1 MVLFLILVVLV
12 FLYVKDK
19 KNLYY
24 HYRMEIIDNE
34 VEFNFLRIYSNV
46 FTLYLYLIFVFT
58 QKEILEYA
66 IGGIVTIITM
76 LFQTIYF
83 RKLREDVP
91 NFDDSVIVQS
101 LDELEIKTAYKEKY
115 EQFLDVARSDLV
127 DGEIKEYLSKQGF
140 GTMRTE
146 DSITEPLQ

>member
-1 MVLFLILVVLV
+1 
-12 FLYVKDK
+12 
-19 KNLYY
+19 
-24 HYRMEIIDNE
+24 MEIIDNE

-66 IGGIVTIITM
+66 IGGVVTIITM

-101 LDELEIKTAYKEKY
+101 LDEL
-115 EQFLDVARSDLV
+115 
-127 DGEIKEYLSKQGF
+127 
-140 GTMRTE
+140 
-146 DSITEPLQ
+146 